1 MTSVYDKDV
10 SVLDAKTMMMRDM
23 NKAVVPRQ
31 YVAYAYKLFFTIMRV
46 LAGYIFVLYK
56 VT

>member
-23 NKAVVPRQ
+23 NKAVVPSQ